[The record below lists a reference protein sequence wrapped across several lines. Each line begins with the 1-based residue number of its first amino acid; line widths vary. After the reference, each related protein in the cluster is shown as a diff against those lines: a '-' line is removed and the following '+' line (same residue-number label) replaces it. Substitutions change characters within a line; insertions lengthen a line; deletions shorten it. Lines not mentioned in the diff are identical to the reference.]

1 MRLSIISLHWF
12 VADLGIWTNK
22 RKQFHSLFPA
32 NKSKKMSQS
41 SEFYYSIQRLT
52 AKRLLADT
60 TDMSDVSS
68 SSRILVHTTRHTRA
82 GLLFTVFFSRHT
94 RHFTSFSI
102 TKIRKFLHS
111 TGQKKWKCAMHALKR

>member
-82 GLLFTVFFSRHT
+82 GLLFYCFFSRHT
-94 RHFTSFSI
+94 RHFQLQKYANFCI
-102 TKIRKFLHS
+102 QRDK
-111 TGQKKWKCAMHALKR
+111 KKWKCAMHALII